1 MKARQ
6 GEADVKVIS
15 GAAMS
20 EAVLP
25 ANVEVNGAQV
35 GVTFDGTFAL
45 VNCQPAIATEEGS
58 IEEGSI
64 VEIYGE

>member
-1 MKARQ
+1 MKTRQGKGEAKARQ

-25 ANVEVNGAQV
+25 ANVEVNGA
-35 GVTFDGTFAL
+35 
-45 VNCQPAIATEEGS
+45 
-58 IEEGSI
+58 
-64 VEIYGE
+64 